1 MKKMLLYTFFVVIIV
16 IITLCVLYVSGY
28 DTNKN
33 VKFLKEY
40 GWIVSEKEIETEE
53 IVIPKIFDDVYNSYN
68 QLQKQAGLDLSL
80 YKGKKA
86 VRYTYIVLNYPRDTQ
101 EEIRANVICVKGK
114 PIAGDIMT
122 VSLDGFMHSLQY
134 QKQMQE

>member
-16 IITLCVLYVSGY
+16 IITLYVLYVSGY
-28 DTNKN
+28 DTSKN

-40 GWIVSEKEIETEE
+40 GWVVSEKEIETEE

-134 QKQMQE
+134 PKQMQE

>member
-134 QKQMQE
+134 PKQMQE